1 MLCSSRAS
9 IGRTYG
15 IRFSQFG
22 FSVNNSRT
30 FLDLS
35 GMQLKKGLF
44 TFSQL
49 ILDVGIV
56 KTSRAFMTLTKK
68 WIFWPKIVLLFLRK
82 MFLSTQQLLLP
93 SDKKTHKIIKNL
105 EPCYRSKSLCGSGSS
120 NVIWKSRFLRI
131 IKNWSVLFEKTFEW
145 EWHALSDWFL
155 KMKTCHDYTKN

>member
-44 TFSQL
+44 TFPQL
-49 ILDVGIV
+49 ILDFGIV

-68 WIFWPKIVLLFLRK
+68 WIFWPENSAPFLAKNVFVHPTTSTSFWQKNTQNNKKLGAMLQIQIIMRIRILKCYLKI
-82 MFLSTQQLLLP
+82 QIP
-93 SDKKTHKIIKNL
+93 PHN
-105 EPCYRSKSLCGSGSS
+105 
-120 NVIWKSRFLRI
+120 
-131 IKNWSVLFEKTFEW
+131 
-145 EWHALSDWFL
+145 
-155 KMKTCHDYTKN
+155 

>member
-22 FSVNNSRT
+22 FSVNNSRK

-44 TFSQL
+44 TFPQL
-49 ILDVGIV
+49 ILDFGIV

-93 SDKKTHKIIKNL
+93 SDKKTQNKKNFK
-105 EPCYRSKSLCGSGSS
+105 PCYRSKSLCGSRSS
-120 NVIWKSRFLRI
+120 NVIWKSRL
-131 IKNWSVLFEKTFEW
+131 
-145 EWHALSDWFL
+145 
-155 KMKTCHDYTKN
+155 HDNK